1 MQPITLTKDFPFKSK
16 NDVVE
21 VFVRLRGYSVLPSK
35 YNDFNLRRRE
45 KLLLKQWVDNR
56 NFTYTKG
63 FRPPEQRP
71 RSQTLNREKKF
82 SEKKILNNGN
92 DEELKEIK
100 RKKKIIPQYLYYTFT
115 STYKSNKII
124 ISKTPL
130 RGKFIM
136 NNIKTG
142 KDLDSIHKTKLKN
155 NSSVFEYDSVFSEQ
169 DEISDLYKQ
178 IVESKVKKM
187 FNGFNSCMFI
197 MGPKKSG
204 KTHTLIGYH
213 KKKGIL
219 SYTMNTLLNYMNL
232 SQEGMKCFYGIAASY
247 VVTLTVQQFY
257 LEFRDTLFEETIIF
271 GIMNFNSIIEKI
283 NEMRYKLCD
292 KYRIKDLIRKS
303 HLAITFTLYQNNT
316 GDLKFL
322 EKNNDLNN
330 LKELN
335 DIQEISKF
343 TFIEM
348 NDANYAFNL
357 PKAPTP
363 KIYRETQ
370 NSYEDLS
377 NISIQLSRKIQ
388 PEDPLT
394 FFMQNLYDT
403 VISCGTSI
411 IILLCANP
419 CDPHIETGGQI
430 LLWGY
435 HLRNNLNYGIDY
447 SSSFQIDNVNLTC
460 KYIDSYLTYDNMEL
474 EIMGKRKKKKN
485 LMNFAT
491 RLKEVKSKI
500 KNSKD
505 DEKENDDLYFTNN
518 TNYQTLKDFEMT
530 NKELEKIKKEQ
541 RKERE
546 DYNIKF
552 RTLEEKVKNLME
564 MKKNK

>member
-35 YNDFNLRRRE
+35 YNDLNLRRRE

-71 RSQTLNREKKF
+71 RSQTLNKKKIAEKKLLKD
-82 SEKKILNNGN
+82 ED
-92 DEELKEIK
+92 DEELKDIK

-115 STYKSNKII
+115 STHKSNKII

-130 RGKFIM
+130 RGKYIM

-142 KDLDSIHKTKLKN
+142 KDLDSISKTKLKN
-155 NSSVFEYDSVFSEQ
+155 NSHVFEYDSVFSEQ

-197 MGPKKSG
+197 MGPNKSG

-219 SYTMNTLLNYMNL
+219 GYTMKTLLNYMNL

-247 VVTLTVQQFY
+247 VVTLTVHQYY

-292 KYRIKDLIRKS
+292 KYRIKDLISKS

-363 KIYRETQ
+363 KIYRESQ

-388 PEDPLT
+388 PQDPLT

-403 VISCGTSI
+403 VISCGTNI

-419 CDPHIETGGQI
+419 CDPHIETSGQI

-447 SSSFQIDNVNLTC
+447 SSPFEINNANLTC
-460 KYIDSYLTYDNMEL
+460 KYIDNYLFSESMEL
-474 EIMGKRKKKKN
+474 EFKGKKKKKN
-485 LMNFAT
+485 VISFAT
-491 RLKEVKSKI
+491 RLKNVTSKI
-500 KNSKD
+500 KSMRD
-505 DEKENDDLYFTNN
+505 DEKENEDTYYTKN
-518 TNYQTLKDFEMT
+518 TNYQTIKDFEMT
-530 NKELEKIKKEQ
+530 NKELEEIKKEQ
-541 RKERE
+541 KKER
-546 DYNIKF
+546 DDLNIKF
-552 RTLEEKVKNLME
+552 RTLEHQIKILTE
-564 MKKNK
+564 MKKTK